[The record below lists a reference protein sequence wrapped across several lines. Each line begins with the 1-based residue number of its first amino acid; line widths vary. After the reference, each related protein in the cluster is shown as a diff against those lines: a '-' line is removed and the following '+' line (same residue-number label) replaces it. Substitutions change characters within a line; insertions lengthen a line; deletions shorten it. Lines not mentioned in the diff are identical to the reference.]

1 MQRSDHNY
9 LVKENCVVNEKYPAQ
24 MVEVPGDL
32 RQAPAKFEN
41 PEVGISRQ
49 RLCNHAFHLNN
60 IELQE
65 QIIKQQFGE
74 ELLPQRRQLK
84 YKARSK
90 VLLPILEVFGKVFKQ
105 SLSFCYVFSI
115 RTKTKKKQKNKII
128 GIQMLSWS

>member
-1 MQRSDHNY
+1 METSKHILRVTVSKNQAKSEISGKN
-9 LVKENCVVNEKYPAQ
+9 VKIQIFY
-24 MVEVPGDL
+24 
-32 RQAPAKFEN
+32 

-49 RLCNHAFHLNN
+49 RLCNHAIHLNN